1 LSSFF
6 RAWYVFLALGL
17 ATFVATAFVGR
28 APTLL
33 SAAVAM
39 PHQMPHRLGVNARET
54 LASLTDR
61 RALREENAALR
72 EALDAERAHA
82 RELELETARLR
93 EVLAIR
99 DDQSPG
105 VVTTAPVVGGSSG
118 LTVERLVLG
127 AGPGDGVVPN
137 MPVTVPAG
145 LVGIVTDAAAGR
157 TVVRTI
163 LDPESRVGVS
173 VRDKGGQGVAVGEVG
188 GRVRVVRF
196 VQSEPVEVG
205 DVVETSSYGGLFP
218 RGVRVGVVTEVLP
231 PDPNDLRRSF
241 LVEPAV
247 DLSTLLQVALI
258 APQ

>member
-17 ATFVATAFVGR
+17 LTFVASAFVGR
-28 APTLL
+28 APGRL
-33 SAAVAM
+33 SAAVAL
-39 PHQMPHRLGVNARET
+39 PHQVPYQAGVTLRET
-54 LASLTDR
+54 LRATLDR
-61 RALREENAALR
+61 RELRRENAELR
-72 EALDAERAHA
+72 DALDASRARV

-93 EVLAIR
+93 EILAIR
-99 DDQSPG
+99 EAQSPG
-105 VVTTAPVVGGSSG
+105 VVATAQVVGGSSG
-118 LTVERLVLG
+118 VVVERLTLG
-127 AGPGDGVVPN
+127 AGSTDGMRER

-145 LVGIVTDAAAGR
+145 LVGIVTEVTPRRA
-157 TVVRTI
+157 VVRTI

-173 VRDKGGQGVAVGEVG
+173 VRGKGGQGVAVGEIG

-196 VQSEPVEVG
+196 VEDEPVAVG

-218 RGVRVGVVTEVLP
+218 RGVRVGVVDEVLP

-241 LVEPAV
+241 LVRPAA
-247 DLSTLLQVALI
+247 DLSTLLEVALI